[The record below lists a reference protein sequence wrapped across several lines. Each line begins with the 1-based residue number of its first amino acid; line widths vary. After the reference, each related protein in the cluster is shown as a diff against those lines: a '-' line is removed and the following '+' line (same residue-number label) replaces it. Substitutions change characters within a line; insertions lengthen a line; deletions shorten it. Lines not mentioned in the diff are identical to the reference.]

1 MLTSYKTSHSVAV
14 GLSGADSLRLWCY
27 LCAAV
32 PAQPVLPQAAAT
44 TSSAPPP
51 GINGGPLGVFMP
63 QPVQQEQQ
71 LLQQQQPPQAAVAPP
86 LSGLQALLG
95 NPAMLAAAI
104 VGGAAASTTA
114 APTSN
119 AGACL
124 SSTGMFGGGEMAGFG
139 GFGQMPATFSAGF
152 GGPTADLGAGGFADE
167 GDDPYDP
174 TLEG

>member
-1 MLTSYKTSHSVAV
+1 MLHSHNPLPLVAF
-14 GLSGADSLRLWCY
+14 GLNGADTLRLWCC
-27 LCAAV
+27 LCAAA
-32 PAQPVLPQAAAT
+32 PAQPVLPQAAVT
-44 TSSAPPP
+44 TSAAPPP

-71 LLQQQQPPQAAVAPP
+71 LLQQQQPPQPAVAPP

-114 APTSN
+114 VPA
-119 AGACL
+119 
-124 SSTGMFGGGEMAGFG
+124 SSTGTGMFGGGDMAGFG
-139 GFGQMPATFSAGF
+139 GFGQMPGTFSAGF
-152 GGPTADLGAGGFADE
+152 GVPISDLGAGGFADE